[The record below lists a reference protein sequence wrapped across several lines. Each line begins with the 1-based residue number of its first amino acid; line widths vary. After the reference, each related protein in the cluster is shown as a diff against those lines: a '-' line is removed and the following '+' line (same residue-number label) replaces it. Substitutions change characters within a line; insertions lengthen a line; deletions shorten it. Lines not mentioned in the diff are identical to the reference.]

1 MFDFFSFQTVS
12 FNREMTDF
20 RIQSKNASEVQA
32 LLREVHY
39 INSRKFPTPGRRNLT
54 VTTAIQ

>member
-1 MFDFFSFQTVS
+1 
-12 FNREMTDF
+12 MTDF